1 MRQRVA
7 CLLVIRRRQR
17 IPSGFD
23 GTVADTIRGVK
34 RYNNKVA
41 LLTGVASGIGRA
53 TAQRLAAEGACI
65 FGLDID
71 EEGLAA
77 TEAQILADGGKMSSR
92 VTDVRSVDE
101 CHAAARA
108 CVEACGGIDVLG
120 NIAGIANQRHVHQVT
135 EEDWD
140 LMNDVNLKGVFFLT
154 QAALPHIIEREG
166 NIINIASNAGL
177 MGQAFTVPY
186 CATKGAVVNMTKAL
200 AMEFVKH
207 PIRVN
212 AIAPGGVET
221 PLVANFKVLE
231 DADYS
236 LMARYTGVRPSSRPE
251 QIASLFAF
259 LASDEAGNIHGS
271 IVSADGG
278 LTAE

>member
-1 MRQRVA
+1 M
-7 CLLVIRRRQR
+7 
-17 IPSGFD
+17 D
-23 GTVADTIRGVK
+23 GTLTDTIRGVN

-53 TAQRLAAEGACI
+53 TAQRLAAEGACV

-71 EEGLAA
+71 EQGLAE
-77 TEAQILADGGKMSSR
+77 TEAQILAEGGKMSVR

-101 CHAAARA
+101 CHAAVRA
-108 CVEACGGIDVLG
+108 CVAACGGIDVLG

-154 QAALPHIIEREG
+154 QAALPHVIEREG

-207 PIRVN
+207 PIRIN

-221 PLVANFKVLE
+221 SLTANFKVLE

-236 LMARYTGVRPSSRPE
+236 LMARYTGVRPSSQPE
-251 QIASLFAF
+251 QIAALFAF

-271 IVSADGG
+271 IISADGG

>member
-1 MRQRVA
+1 MN
-7 CLLVIRRRQR
+7 
-17 IPSGFD
+17 
-23 GTVADTIRGVK
+23 
-34 RYNNKVA
+34 RYQDKVA
-41 LLTGVASGIGRA
+41 LLTGVASGIGRS
-53 TAQRLAAEGACI
+53 TARRLAAEGACV
-65 FGLDID
+65 FGLDVD
-71 EEGLAA
+71 EAGLAEITA
-77 TEAQILADGGKMSSR
+77 EITAAGRQMAAR
-92 VTDVRSVDE
+92 VTDVGSVQE
-101 CHAAARA
+101 CRAAAQA
-108 CVEACGGIDVLG
+108 CVSTYGGIDVLG

-140 LMNDVNLKGVFFLT
+140 LMNDVNIKGVFFLT

-177 MGQAFTVPY
+177 MGQAYTVPY

-207 PIRVN
+207 PIRIN

-221 PLVANFKVLE
+221 SLTANFKVLE
-231 DADYS
+231 DADYG
-236 LMARYTGVRPSSRPE
+236 LMARYTGARPSSRPE

-259 LASDEAGNIHGS
+259 LASEEAGNIHGS

>member
-1 MRQRVA
+1 MN
-7 CLLVIRRRQR
+7 
-17 IPSGFD
+17 
-23 GTVADTIRGVK
+23 
-34 RYNNKVA
+34 RYKDKVA

-53 TAQRLAAEGACI
+53 TARRLAAEGACV

-71 EEGLAA
+71 EAGLAEITA
-77 TEAQILADGGKMSSR
+77 EITAAGQQMSGR
-92 VTDVRSVDE
+92 VTDIRSVQE
-101 CHAAARA
+101 CRAAAEA
-108 CVEACGGIDVLG
+108 CVAVYGGIDVLG

-140 LMNDVNLKGVFFLT
+140 LMNDINLKGVFFLT

-166 NIINIASNAGL
+166 NIISIASNAGL

-207 PIRVN
+207 PIRIN
-212 AIAPGGVET
+212 AIAPGGVDT
-221 PLVANFKVLE
+221 SLTANFKVLE

-236 LMARYTGVRPSSRPE
+236 LMARYTGARPSTQPE

-259 LASDEAGNIHGS
+259 LASEEAQNIHGS
-271 IVSADGG
+271 IVSSDGG